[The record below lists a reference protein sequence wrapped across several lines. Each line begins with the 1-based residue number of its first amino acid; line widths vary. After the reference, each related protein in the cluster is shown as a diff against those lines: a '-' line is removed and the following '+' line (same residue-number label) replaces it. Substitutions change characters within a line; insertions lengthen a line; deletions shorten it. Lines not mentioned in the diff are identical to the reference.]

1 MKDEKVIE
9 TLEDMLK
16 HWRTYFKDPKHS
28 NEAGTVYILLNRLNN
43 ALDKV

>member
-1 MKDEKVIE
+1 MGKEELIE

-28 NEAGTVYILLNRLNN
+28 NEAGNVYILLNRLNN